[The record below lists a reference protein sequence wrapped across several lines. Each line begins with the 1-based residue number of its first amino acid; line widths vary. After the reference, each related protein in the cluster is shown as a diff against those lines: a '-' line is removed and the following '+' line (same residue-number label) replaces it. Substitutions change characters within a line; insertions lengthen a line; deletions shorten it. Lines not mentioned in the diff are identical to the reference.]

1 MQVVKRNGN
10 FESVSFDKIT
20 TRISSLCEGLIVD
33 PISISKET
41 INGIYNGI
49 KTQELDTLS
58 ADICASKTHH
68 HPDYNVLASRIAV
81 SNLHKQTE
89 SDFLKVTES
98 LFDAGIVP
106 SNYFNFVANNHQFIQ
121 DTLSY
126 ERDFL
131 FDFFGFKTLDR
142 SYLIKVNGQIVERP
156 QHLWMRVAIQIHGV
170 HPQVE
175 LDKLKETYELLSKL
189 YFTHAT
195 PTLFNSGTKRP
206 QLASCFLAGT
216 EDTIEGIFK
225 SVSDLASISKWAGG
239 IGIHL
244 TNVRCKG
251 SKINGTNGKSD
262 GIIPLCKV
270 LESVGRYINQG
281 SKRNGSI
288 AVYLEPWHG
297 DVFEFIELRKNTG
310 DENLRTRDLFLAM
323 WIPDLFMKR
332 VKNNEMWSLMCP
344 NLCPDLNN
352 TYGEE
357 FEKLYTSYEQQGK
370 YMKQVPAIDLWHHIL
385 ESQIETGMPYIT
397 YKDNVNNKSNQKNI
411 GIIRSSNLCVA
422 PETRIL
428 TDKGYFPI
436 KQLENTNVN
445 VWNGDKWSEV
455 TPVKTGENQKLI
467 EVVFSNGLKIVCTP
481 YHKFLVGDKIESA
494 SRVSAKDLIPNSHR
508 LVCNWNS
515 PVVIKGYKLDNA
527 YSSGYNNIK
536 KIANNRGEFLYKDDP
551 DSVPVNADLLSKV
564 SWISGLIDSRS
575 HVRKTFIEIK
585 SKNPDFI
592 INIKLMLQTLGL
604 NQTRIMSGSLLIYSC
619 DIYELFRLGLRTYE
633 TDIRLHNVK
642 LEPELYVTEVND
654 YGRTDDTYCF
664 NEKINHAGVFEGVL
678 TGQCNEIVEY
688 SDSKEYATCNLASLC
703 LPKFVNNGVV
713 EYEEL
718 QKVVSVAVTN
728 LNKVIDITYYPVP
741 ETKYSNM
748 RHRPIGLGVQ
758 GLADVYSKLD
768 IAFDSDE
775 ARIVNRKIFETIYY
789 SAVKTSNDL
798 AKKYG
803 AYDTFNGSP
812 FSEGKLQFDLWGLTS
827 ENLLMNFDW
836 ESLKEDVKKYGTRN
850 SLLTALMPTASTAQI
865 MKNNEAFEPYSSNI
879 YVRKTLAGEYIVVNE
894 YLVKKLLDLGLWNKE
909 MYEEILYYNGSIQT
923 IKRIPEHV
931 RNMYKTAFEMKQV
944 AIVRQAVERGPFI
957 DQTQSMNLF
966 QSVPDFDKLSASHF
980 YSWANGLKTGM
991 YYLRTQPA
999 VDPIKFG
1006 LDPSRIQAIKNN
1018 ENEEEPVIVCRR
1030 RPADLEGGECV
1041 VCSS

>member
-10 FESVSFDKIT
+10 SESVSFDKIT
-20 TRISSLCEGLIVD
+20 TRISSLCNGLIVD

-41 INGIYNGI
+41 INGMYNGI
-49 KTQELDTLS
+49 KTQELDNLS

-68 HPDYNVLASRIAV
+68 HPDYNVLASRISV
-81 SNLHKQTE
+81 SNIHKQTE
-89 SDFLKVTES
+89 TDFLKVTEC

-106 SNYFNFVANNHQFIQ
+106 SNYFNFVSNNHQFLQNII
-121 DTLSY
+121 SY
-126 ERDFL
+126 DRDFL
-131 FDFFGFKTLDR
+131 FDYFGFKTLER
-142 SYLIKVNGQIVERP
+142 SYLIKVDGKTVERP
-156 QHLWMRVAIQIHGV
+156 QHLWMRVAIQIHGI
-170 HPQVE
+170 HPEVDLE
-175 LDKLKETYELLSKL
+175 KLKETYDLLSNL

-225 SVSDLASISKWAGG
+225 SISDLASISKWAGG

-251 SKINGTNGKSD
+251 SRINGTNGKSD

-357 FEKLYTSYEQQGK
+357 FEKLYTSYEKEGR
-370 YMKQVPAIDLWHHIL
+370 YMKQVPAIDLWQHIL

-436 KQLENTNVN
+436 KDLENKDVR
-445 VWNGDKWSEV
+445 VWNGDSWSDV
-455 TPVKTGENQKLI
+455 TPVKTGEQQKLI
-467 EVVFSNGLKIVCTP
+467 EVVLSNGLKLTCTP
-481 YHKFLVGDKIESA
+481 YHKFLVGDKLKTCV
-494 SRVSAKDLIPNSHR
+494 RVDAKNLIPNKHK
-508 LVCNWNS
+508 LFCNWNS
-515 PVVIKGYKLDNA
+515 PVVIKGDKLENA

-536 KIANNRGEFLYKDDP
+536 KIANNRGEFLYSDNP
-551 DSVPVNADLLSKV
+551 ETVPINSDLMTKV
-564 SWISGLIDSRS
+564 SWISGLIDSRLVV
-575 HVRKTFIEIK
+575 HNTYIAIN
-585 SKNPDFI
+585 SKNQEFI
-592 INIKLMLQTLGL
+592 LNVMLMLQTLGL
-604 NQTRIMSGSLLIYSC
+604 NKTKIIPGSLLIYSC
-619 DIYELFRLGLRTYE
+619 DLYELFRLGLRTYE
-633 TDIRLHNVK
+633 TDIRLQNIN
-642 LEPELYVTEVND
+642 LLQELYVTEIND
-654 YGRTDDTYCF
+654 VGRVDDTYCF
-664 NEKINHAGVFEGVL
+664 NEKINHAGVFEGIL

-688 SDSKEYATCNLASLC
+688 SDSKEYATCNLASIC
-703 LPKFVNNGVV
+703 LPKFVSNGTFD
-713 EYEEL
+713 YDSL
-718 QKVVSVAVTN
+718 QKVVNLAVTN

-789 SAVKTSNDL
+789 SAVKTSNEL

-812 FSEGKLQFDLWGLTS
+812 FSEGKLQFDLWGLSS

-836 ESLKEDVKKYGTRN
+836 DSLKQDVVKYGTRN

-894 YLVKKLLDLGLWNKE
+894 YLVKKLLNLGLWNKE
-909 MYEEILYYNGSIQT
+909 MYEEILYYNGSIQK
-923 IKRIPEHV
+923 IKRIPEYV

-1006 LDPSRIQAIKNN
+1006 LDASRIQSIKNN

-1030 RPADLEGGECV
+1030 RPAGSDGECI